1 MNVLVSACLIGENC
15 KYDGT
20 NNQDL
25 KLFGDLL
32 GEGISPV
39 SCCPEVLGGLS
50 IPRCPAER
58 KGDCVVTRDGE
69 DVTEQFAAGAQA
81 ALELA
86 KKHGCKAAVLKANS
100 PSCSSCKIYDGTFS
114 GTLVDGKGVTTE
126 LLRKHGIVVYDE
138 TNYRKML
145 VDFLFE
151 L

>member
-20 NNQDL
+20 NNQNL

-39 SCCPEVLGGLS
+39 ACCPEVMGGLPT
-50 IPRCPAER
+50 PRCPAER
-58 KGDCVVTRDGE
+58 QGDRVVTREGE
-69 DVTEQFAAGAQA
+69 DVTEQYNAGARA

-86 KKHGCKAAVLKANS
+86 KKHKCKAAVLKANS
-100 PSCSSCKIYDGTFS
+100 PSCSSCKIYDGTFT
-114 GTLVDGKGVTTE
+114 GTLVDGKGVTAQ

-138 TNYRKML
+138 SNYTKML

-151 L
+151 E